1 MINLQSA
8 LFLYIIIIFSAILHE
23 YAHGWMALR
32 EGDPTAKYAGRLTLN
47 PLAHIDMWG
56 TVLMPLLL
64 LYFFHFFF
72 GYAKPVPINPNNFRN
87 QRRGLI
93 LVSFAGP
100 GANFL
105 VALILGLFV
114 RFYPGLSFASFL
126 AFIVFI
132 NIWLGLFNLIPVPPL
147 DGSKLLFGFL
157 AGRGGRAI
165 EFLRGA
171 GSWFGIIIALL
182 VAFTFLPYLA
192 NLLFVLITGGNI
204 GIL

>member
-1 MINLQSA
+1 
-8 LFLYIIIIFSAILHE
+8 
-23 YAHGWMALR
+23 MALR
-32 EGDPTAKYAGRLTLN
+32 EGDSTAKYAGRLTLN
-47 PLAHIDMWG
+47 PLAHLDMFG
-56 TVLMPLLL
+56 TVILPILLLFVMPLL
-64 LYFFHFFF
+64 FQTAPFFF

-93 LVSFAGP
+93 SVSFAGP

-105 VALILGLFV
+105 IALILGLV
-114 RFYPGLSFASFL
+114 IRFYPGLGIASFL

-132 NIWLGLFNLIPVPPL
+132 NIWLALFNLIPVPPL

-157 AGRGGRAI
+157 AGRAGRAV

-171 GSWFGIIIALL
+171 GSWFGIIFALF

-192 NLLFVLITGGNI
+192 SLIFSLITGGNV
-204 GIL
+204 GI

>member
-1 MINLQSA
+1 MSLQDA
-8 LFLYIIIIFSAILHE
+8 LFLYIIIIFSAIIHE
-23 YAHGWMALR
+23 YAHGWMAYR

-47 PLAHIDMWG
+47 PLAHIDLWG

-64 LYFFHFFF
+64 LYFFRFFF

-105 VALILGLFV
+105 IALILGIFI
-114 RFYPGLSFASFL
+114 RFYPTLSIASFL
-126 AFIVFI
+126 AFIVFV
-132 NIWLGLFNLIPVPPL
+132 NIWLALFNLIPVPPL

-157 AGRGGRAI
+157 AGRTGRAI

-192 NLLFVLITGGNI
+192 QLIFGFITGGNI

>member
-1 MINLQSA
+1 MDIQQA
-8 LFLYIIIIFSAILHE
+8 LFLYIIIIFSAIIHE

-47 PLAHIDMWG
+47 PLAHIDLWG

-64 LYFFHFFF
+64 LYFFRFFF

-105 VALILGLFV
+105 IALILGLV
-114 RFYPGLSFASFL
+114 IRFYPGLGIVSFL

-132 NIWLGLFNLIPVPPL
+132 NIWLALFNLIPVPPL

-157 AGRGGRAI
+157 AGRAGRAV

-171 GSWFGIIIALL
+171 GSWFGIMIALL

-192 NLLFVLITGGNI
+192 RLIFALITGGNI
-204 GIL
+204 GI

>member
-1 MINLQSA
+1 MSLQDA

-47 PLAHIDMWG
+47 PLAHIDLWG

-64 LYFFHFFF
+64 LYFFRFFF

-105 VALILGLFV
+105 IALILGIFI
-114 RFYPGLSFASFL
+114 RFYPTLSIASFL
-126 AFIVFI
+126 AFIVFV
-132 NIWLGLFNLIPVPPL
+132 NIWLALFNLIPVPPL

-157 AGRGGRAI
+157 AGRTGRTI
-165 EFLRGA
+165 EFMRGA

-192 NLLFVLITGGNI
+192 NLLFALITGGNI